1 VASDFVGSVL
11 DSERSLPAVAAET
24 KLEAEVRA
32 TRCATM
38 DHMNRRGFLIAS
50 GASLA
55 FAAPATA
62 PATVL
67 FGENTIALDKARLDG
82 QNLWVQSKDLPRIN
96 QFEVKPQGACRAD
109 VCIPLSKTLKN
120 GDWFN
125 LTGFARKIG
134 ETIVIEKGVYS
145 FGEIPVL
152 RGAFYNSRIAPD
164 FAVPDRQ
171 GKVVHLSDFRGKK
184 ALVITWASW

>member
-1 VASDFVGSVL
+1 
-11 DSERSLPAVAAET
+11 
-24 KLEAEVRA
+24 
-32 TRCATM
+32 M
-38 DHMNRRGFLIAS
+38 DRMNRRGFLIAS
-50 GASLA
+50 GASFA

-67 FGENTIALDKARLDG
+67 FGENAVALDTTHVVDD
-82 QNLWVQSKDLPRIN
+82 NLWIKQKDLPRIN
-96 QFEVKPQGACRAD
+96 KFEVKPQGACRAD

-125 LTGFARKIG
+125 LTGFAHRIG
-134 ETIVIEKGVYS
+134 ETVVAEKSIYS

-152 RGAFYNSRIAPD
+152 RGSFYNSRMAPD

-171 GKVVHLSDFRGKK
+171 GKLVHLSDFRGKK
-184 ALVITWASW
+184 ALIVTWASW